1 MTEKEAGK
9 IATVLDETIK
19 TRRINCLAG
28 WVGNNSHVLTALSKL
43 CPLVGRW
50 PFCQYFN
57 VFPKLGSHG
66 SKMQWIFVN
75 CEHREISHQDP
86 FTAPSTKLWDTAL
99 AATYHVWEELQQH
112 HNHKQC
118 PECKKPMGGFH
129 GIFRHMYPRSTCM
142 DSWVH
147 AKILEWGKK
156 SSFNPDTALAELSRK
171 ELMHSFLP
179 LGEVACFH
187 RLTDEAIENWQKEA
201 IKKNQCVMT
210 GRQLY
215 IGNIRDTCLNFNEF
229 LPCKAGKDDK
239 QALQMLPQQYGHLIF
254 FGNGTPSKRS
264 QAIQKHQA
272 ETTPDWAI
280 PKRGAYGKRKQ
291 FHRDFGWK
299 KEYNTQ
305 KARRDWQAKC
315 QYDTGR

>member
-1 MTEKEAGK
+1 
-9 IATVLDETIK
+9 
-19 TRRINCLAG
+19 
-28 WVGNNSHVLTALSKL
+28 
-43 CPLVGRW
+43 
-50 PFCQYFN
+50 
-57 VFPKLGSHG
+57 
-66 SKMQWIFVN
+66 
-75 CEHREISHQDP
+75 
-86 FTAPSTKLWDTAL
+86 
-99 AATYHVWEELQQH
+99 
-112 HNHKQC
+112 
-118 PECKKPMGGFH
+118 
-129 GIFRHMYPRSTCM
+129 
-142 DSWVH
+142 
-147 AKILEWGKK
+147 
-156 SSFNPDTALAELSRK
+156 
-171 ELMHSFLP
+171 MHSFLQ

-264 QAIQKHQA
+264 SAIQKHQA

-280 PKRGAYGKRKQ
+280 PKGGAYGKRKQ

-299 KEYNTQ
+299 KDYNTQ